1 MRAEGDTRQRIMT
14 HHIVLL
20 GFTMDPPPPGR
31 ASAFVPFVSR
41 SWIFSLDGSK
51 STSLSRTHAL
61 TTRQPLTHTRCNPP
75 PLVSAPARSRRPA
88 RRSSRG
94 TSPSFRLCAQMERA
108 RVVRRLF
115 GDAKITIVAVAL
127 IQPSIHPSQQ
137 QQQPR
142 D

>member
-1 MRAEGDTRQRIMT
+1 
-14 HHIVLL
+14 
-20 GFTMDPPPPGR
+20 MDPPPPGR

-41 SWIFSLDGSK
+41 SLPSRWRWIEEVDVTLP
-51 STSLSRTHAL
+51 H
-61 TTRQPLTHTRCNPP
+61 TRFDVDPLTHTRCNPP

-127 IQPSIHPSQQ
+127 IHPSIHPSIH
-137 QQQPR
+137 R
-142 D
+142 SSSSSHATRNEEMADDKGDTVY